1 MGMRGLWDPGS
12 PKQGI
17 PVGVFSIEGVEW
29 REGEPKTE
37 ALKMFIIFFTSNI
50 ITLCRD
56 LQLSKHFYCLH
67 NTQQLLINFKKR
79 NMVCNITY

>member
-1 MGMRGLWDPGS
+1 MGKRGLWDPGS

-37 ALKMFIIFFTSNI
+37 ALKMFIIFLLVILLLYVEIYNFQSTFTVFIIPSN
-50 ITLCRD
+50 
-56 LQLSKHFYCLH
+56 F
-67 NTQQLLINFKKR
+67 
-79 NMVCNITY
+79 

>member
-1 MGMRGLWDPGS
+1 MRMRGLWDPGS

-37 ALKMFIIFFTSNI
+37 ALKMFIIFLLVILLLYVEIYNFQSTFTVFIIPSN
-50 ITLCRD
+50 
-56 LQLSKHFYCLH
+56 F
-67 NTQQLLINFKKR
+67 
-79 NMVCNITY
+79 